1 MGPELRKRELLFH
14 GLGVSAMYLCCI
26 PSSGHILSISLIVST
41 YQLVGG
47 GPFDLSCHLFAY
59 CTALGQIWMRINRED
74 FLLEVK
80 TRPS

>member
-47 GPFDLSCHLFAY
+47 GS
-59 CTALGQIWMRINRED
+59 I
-74 FLLEVK
+74 
-80 TRPS
+80 